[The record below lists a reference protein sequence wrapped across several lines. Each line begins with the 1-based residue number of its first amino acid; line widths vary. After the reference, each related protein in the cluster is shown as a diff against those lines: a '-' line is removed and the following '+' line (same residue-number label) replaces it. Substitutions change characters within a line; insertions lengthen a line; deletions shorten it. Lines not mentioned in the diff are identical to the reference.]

1 MSNSEWWA
9 SIILNAVVLLVLAAC
24 VIAGFEYPANLSG
37 LVLLGFALVI
47 PLLAFWRK

>member
-1 MSNSEWWA
+1 MSDSEWRA

-24 VIAGFEYPANLSG
+24 VIAGFEYPESLLG

-47 PLLAFWRK
+47 PLLAFWGK